1 MRNGAEVTAETDRS
15 MLRRVVAGGGIGNFV
30 EWFDYGVYGYL
41 ATTLATVFFPSDN
54 RALSLLA
61 TFGAFGVSFLL
72 RPLGGL
78 FFGKLGD
85 RAGRQRTLVT
95 VIVIMS
101 ASTFVIGLL
110 PTHEQIG
117 LLAPTL
123 LVLVRCVQ
131 GFSAGGEYA
140 GASSFVIEHAPA
152 NKRATYASAL
162 PMSTTLAFIAAA
174 GLTALLSASLSAS
187 DFESWGW
194 RVPFLI
200 AGPLGLIGLF
210 VRRNVEDTPAFRKVQ
225 AEGKVAAAPLRE
237 SLRTQGKPIL
247 LLLGFLMTNS
257 VGYYMLAT
265 YLPSYFQEQVELS
278 KGTALLTNM
287 AALLLLVVFIAV
299 FAVLADRVGRKP
311 IMLGSCLAFAALTI
325 PAFLL
330 AQQGTVGALLGAQAI
345 IAVAQAGTSAVTSLL
360 LVEMF
365 PTRVRYTSASVSYN
379 LAYMLFGGTAPFVAT
394 WLVSQSGSGLAPA
407 VYITVI
413 AVISVIAVLQIRETK
428 NVSLLADTDEQE
440 PARSA
445 ALVVEQIDQP
455 DAPAHPGGRSA
466 VRQIN
471 DNQARWE
478 H

>member
-1 MRNGAEVTAETDRS
+1 

-30 EWFDYGVYGYL
+30 EWFDYAVYGYL
-41 ATTLATVFFPSDN
+41 ATTIATVFFPSDN
-54 RALSLLA
+54 RAVSMLA
-61 TFGAFGVSFLL
+61 TFAAFGVSFLL

-85 RAGRQRTLVT
+85 RVGRQHTLVT
-95 VIVIMS
+95 VIVMMS

-110 PTHEQIG
+110 PTHGQIG
-117 LLAPTL
+117 FLAPVL
-123 LVLVRCVQ
+123 LVLVRCIQ

-152 NKRATYASAL
+152 NKRATYASVL

-174 GLTALLSASLSAS
+174 GLTALLTSSLSEP
-187 DFESWGW
+187 DFTSWGW
-194 RVPFLI
+194 RLPFLI

-210 VRRNVEDTPAFRKVQ
+210 IRRNVEDTPAFRKVQ
-225 AEGKVAAAPLRE
+225 SEGKVAGAPLKE
-237 SLRTQGKPIL
+237 TLRTQRKPIL

-265 YLPSYFQEQVELS
+265 YLPSYFQERVDLS
-278 KGTALLTNM
+278 SGTTLFTNM

-299 FAVLADRVGRKP
+299 FAVLADRIGRKP
-311 IMLGSCLAFAALTI
+311 IMLGSCIAFVVLTI

-330 AQQGTVGALLGAQAI
+330 AQQESVAALLGAQAI
-345 IAVAQAGTSAVTSLL
+345 LAVAQAGTSAVTSLL

-394 WLVSQSGSGLAPA
+394 LLVSQTGSGLAPA

-413 AVISVIAVLQIRETK
+413 AIISVIAVMQIKETK
-428 NVSLLADTDEQE
+428 DVSLLTDTDVQKPS
-440 PARSA
+440 PA
-445 ALVVEQIDQP
+445 
-455 DAPAHPGGRSA
+455 A
-466 VRQIN
+466 VPVAQQV
-471 DNQARWE
+471 D
-478 H
+478 